1 MEFSRTKRKG
11 AVIHRACKLK
21 IGRIPGKTNI
31 SACCDLCRGLV
42 RGVLFL
48 RLRLRPRS
56 ACLRSSV
63 PELGR
68 PDIRALG
75 IHATVSP
82 CTFGGPEAT
91 FQPPRRSTVRR
102 IPLPEPMVAMEI
114 VVAAADEKDVI
125 GNTYGYVHLG
135 LRQHYHCWRRVHNDG
150 RWLADV
156 DVYAH
161 LGTGGRSTGNRR
173 ATPAVLRDKPLR
185 PNMRYLR
192 NKVCSLLTKLSHDRI
207 VIAQLLPARAA
218 NDTAGDQKRQPR
230 TRDENAVAV
239 IRHFRPA

>member
-42 RGVLFL
+42 RGVLCLCLCLRL

-68 PDIRALG
+68 PDIRALE

-82 CTFGGPEAT
+82 CTFGGLEAT
-91 FQPPRRSTVRR
+91 FQLHVGSTSPLSRPPAPKVRR
-102 IPLPEPMVAMEI
+102 E
-114 VVAAADEKDVI
+114 
-125 GNTYGYVHLG
+125 
-135 LRQHYHCWRRVHNDG
+135 
-150 RWLADV
+150 
-156 DVYAH
+156 
-161 LGTGGRSTGNRR
+161 
-173 ATPAVLRDKPLR
+173 
-185 PNMRYLR
+185 
-192 NKVCSLLTKLSHDRI
+192 
-207 VIAQLLPARAA
+207 
-218 NDTAGDQKRQPR
+218 
-230 TRDENAVAV
+230 
-239 IRHFRPA
+239 